1 MIKHLVLFKLKTF
14 ESEAAKTEKISE
26 IKSCLEALPA
36 KIKVIKA
43 LEVGVNVNPI
53 EDFDIALRV
62 DVESMEDLEI
72 YAKHPDHVACGV
84 ILRTVMHSRACVDF
98 LI

>member
-43 LEVGVNVNPI
+43 FIKLLQNP
-53 EDFDIALRV
+53 
-62 DVESMEDLEI
+62 
-72 YAKHPDHVACGV
+72 
-84 ILRTVMHSRACVDF
+84 RAYLTF
-98 LI
+98 